1 VSMPKELAEVVAKL
15 QSMLRVGSANGWITA
30 PVMLRD
36 VRTLV
41 AFADEWVEVVA
52 DRERLRG
59 HISHLQDALRDTNG
73 ALESSRAQ
81 IEAVTQD
88 RRAVAEELDTACGCV
103 TELNK
108 GLVELE
114 RENAALREPKP

>member
-1 VSMPKELAEVVAKL
+1 MSEPKDLAEVVAKL

-41 AFADEWVEVVA
+41 AFADEWVAVVA
-52 DRERLRG
+52 ERERLRG
-59 HISHLQDALRDTNG
+59 E
-73 ALESSRAQ
+73 LEVAQ
-81 IEAVTQD
+81 GFHGV
-88 RRAVAEELDTACGCV
+88 AVAERNLAHHQLT
-103 TELNK
+103 
-108 GLVELE
+108 ELE